1 MTRFAYKH
9 NHQTPRHIPIEE
21 KDNVIPFAVRSQ
33 RSGSPTVHTCTRVAP
48 NRISNTT
55 SVLQPLE
62 ALSLS
67 DGKLRAASLNPSDF
81 TVPFLKFMTEN
92 PTVFHAVDYFSKKL
106 EAKGFK
112 KLSERANWEGK
123 LKRGGRYYTTRNG
136 SSLMA
141 FVVGEK
147 YKAGNGASIVV
158 GHIDALTARRK
169 SRCPE
174 IVGWC

>member
-9 NHQTPRHIPIEE
+9 NHQTPRHVSIEE
-21 KDNVIPFAVRSQ
+21 KDNTIPFAVRSPWP
-33 RSGSPTVHTCTRVAP
+33 RTHVCRRVQP
-48 NRISNTT
+48 NQISNP
-55 SVLQPLE
+55 SLVQPLE
-62 ALSLS
+62 NLSLS
-67 DGKLRAASLNPSDF
+67 DRKLRAASLNPSDF
-81 TVPFLKFMTEN
+81 TKPFLDFMTNN

-106 EAKGFK
+106 EAKGFT

-123 LKRGGRYYTTRNG
+123 LKKGGRYYTTRNG

-158 GHIDALTARRK
+158 GHIDALAARRK
-169 SRCPE
+169 LCAIRLRRS
-174 IVGWC
+174 